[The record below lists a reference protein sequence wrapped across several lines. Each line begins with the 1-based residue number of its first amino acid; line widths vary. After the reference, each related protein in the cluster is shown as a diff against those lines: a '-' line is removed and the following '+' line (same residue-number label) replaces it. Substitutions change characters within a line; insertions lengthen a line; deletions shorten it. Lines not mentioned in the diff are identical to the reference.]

1 MGASLAKVGT
11 PVARWRRPG
20 AILANVYSLH
30 RCMRKIYAGLGT
42 RRNGWSEV
50 CVIKRRI
57 KTSKMRET
65 EAERVNET
73 LQERV
78 KDACKEVK
86 KGKGVANPLDDV
98 FAFTSAK
105 VPKPTTTF

>member
-1 MGASLAKVGT
+1 MQ
-11 PVARWRRPG
+11 
-20 AILANVYSLH
+20 
-30 RCMRKIYAGLGT
+30 
-42 RRNGWSEV
+42 
-50 CVIKRRI
+50 
-57 KTSKMRET
+57 ET

-86 KGKGVANPLDDV
+86 EGKGVANPLDDV

-105 VPKPTTTF
+105 VPTTTFGVAQDTGRK